1 MLIISG
7 LSLGLVGIFNE
18 HHEPFH
24 LIFALIYFILFPIG
38 IIAFSVTLKSLETGY
53 KRAIGIITSL
63 VGLLFIVLGIIED
76 FSIIHTGL
84 GLGFFELVEAV
95 MLGTWTVY
103 TGAVFLRK

>member
-1 MLIISG
+1 MIGTKKYTGKNGKDFVIG
-7 LSLGLVGIFNE
+7 LACADDFKESIETYAQVARE
-18 HHEPFH
+18 K
-24 LIFALIYFILFPIG
+24 IYLN
-38 IIAFSVTLKSLETGY
+38 T
-53 KRAIGIITSL
+53 
-63 VGLLFIVLGIIED
+63 ED